1 MTAMT
6 KSLSLPVQGMM
17 CASCV
22 SHVEKALEELPGVS
36 GVSVNLA
43 TNKASLSY
51 DPARVTLADV
61 ARAVE
66 EVGYTVPTAELT
78 LDVRGMT
85 CASCVAHVEKALTGL
100 DGVTQ
105 AVVNLGLGTARV
117 TYIPGVV
124 TIGQM
129 KRAVREVGY
138 EASER
143 SAGADALDRERQA
156 RKEEIKRQGRNLII
170 AATIGLIVMI
180 GTFYDM
186 LGPLKALIPEWLS
199 YKWVIGLLT
208 TPIVLGPGRQFF
220 ANSWRGLKHGVTD
233 MNLLYATGIGAA
245 YGIAVINTL
254 FPQAGF
260 GGEGATFFESAALLT
275 AFIIL
280 GRWLEALT
288 RGRTSE
294 AIRKLMKLQPKIARV
309 IRDGKEEEVPAEEV
323 EVGDLILVRPG
334 EGVPVDGVVLEG
346 YSAVD
351 ESMLTGESLPVE
363 KKAGDQIIGGTLN
376 KTGAFRFTAT
386 RVGKDTALAQIIKL
400 VEDAQASKA
409 PIQKLADWV
418 AGHFILGVHMLAVVV
433 FVFWFFTGFQLF
445 FDPNS
450 SFILSPYR
458 LGEIGVF
465 GFSLLLSVTVLV
477 ISCPCAVGLAT
488 PSAMMAGTGK
498 AAEHGVLFKG
508 AEAIENASKL
518 QTIVFDKTGTLTRGE
533 PSVTD
538 VVTKDEG
545 PMTKDDAHTSD
556 GELSSREAVL
566 SPSFLLRYSAI
577 AEKNS
582 EHPLGEAI
590 VRAAQAQGLPLIDAD
605 AFNSIPGHGVEA
617 QVEGRPLLLGNRKLM
632 RERGVDFSPLMAHA
646 EALEAD
652 GKTVM
657 FIAVG
662 AEPAG
667 LIAVADT
674 LKEYTVEAIAR
685 LHRLGIETAMITG
698 DNLRTA
704 EAIAR
709 QVGIDR
715 VLAEVLPQD
724 KAEEVK
730 KLQATGQ
737 KVAMVGDGVNDA
749 PALAQADV
757 GMAIGSG
764 TDVAKE
770 TGDVILIKDD
780 IRDVVVALEVAKAT
794 MRKVK
799 QNLFWAFIYNTLGI
813 PLGAGLFYPFIALII
828 SPELAG
834 LLMAVSSVTVT
845 LNTLLLKRFKPSVRL
860 KDRSQRGAGEPR
872 VPLAPAAVRGN

>member
-1 MTAMT
+1 MSNQSEAQ
-6 KSLSLPVQGMM
+6 LSLPIVGMS

-22 SHVEKALEELPGVS
+22 SHVEKALQELPGVS
-36 GVSVNLA
+36 NTVVNLA
-43 TNKASLSY
+43 TGKASVIY
-51 DPARVTLADV
+51 DPQQVGLADFQ
-61 ARAVE
+61 RAVDH
-66 EVGYTVPTAELT
+66 VGYTVAVSELT

-85 CASCVAHVEKALTGL
+85 CASCVAHVEGALKELPGVL
-100 DGVTQ
+100 DV
-105 AVVNLGLGTARV
+105 VVNLGTGSGHVRYV
-117 TYIPGVV
+117 PGVV
-124 TIGQM
+124 SANQM
-129 KRAVREVGY
+129 KRAVHEVGY

-143 SAGADALDRERQA
+143 NDAADSLDRERQA
-156 RKEEIKRQGRNLII
+156 REEEIRRQGRNLLI
-170 AATIGLIVMI
+170 AGTIGIIVMI

-186 LGPLKALIPEWLS
+186 LGPFKAIIPVWLS

-208 TPIVLGPGRQFF
+208 TPLIFGPARQFF
-220 ANSWRGLKHGVTD
+220 VNSWRGLKHGVTD

-254 FPQAGF
+254 FPDAGF

-275 AFIIL
+275 AFIVL

-309 IRDGKEEEVPAEEV
+309 IRNGQEEEIPADEV
-323 EVGDLILVRPG
+323 EVSDLILVRPG
-334 EGVPVDGVVLEG
+334 ESIPVDGLVKEG

-363 KKAGDQIIGGTLN
+363 KRSGDSVIGGTLN
-376 KTGAFRFTAT
+376 KTGAFRFEAT
-386 RVGKDTALAQIIKL
+386 KVGKDTALAQIVKL

-418 AGHFILGVHMLAVVV
+418 AGHFILGVHLLAILV
-433 FVFWFFTGFQLF
+433 FLFWFFFGYQAF

-450 SFILSPYR
+450 SFILSPYK

-498 AAEHGVLFKG
+498 AAEYGVLFKG

-518 QTIVFDKTGTLTRGE
+518 KTIVFDKTGTLTKGE

-538 VVTKDEG
+538 VVVNTQARIGGSDE
-545 PMTKDDAHTSD
+545 
-556 GELSSREAVL
+556 
-566 SPSFLLRYSAI
+566 FLRLAAS

-590 VRAAQAQGLPLIDAD
+590 VRGAEIRELLVTEASS
-605 AFNSIPGHGVEA
+605 FNSLPGHGIEAVVEDHA
-617 QVEGRPLLLGNRKLM
+617 VLVGNRKLM
-632 RERGVDFSPLMAHA
+632 SERGVEFYDLLPQA
-646 EALEAD
+646 ERLEGE

-657 FIAVG
+657 FVAVD
-662 AEPAG
+662 EQPAG

-674 LKEYTVEAIAR
+674 LKDFSTEAIQR
-685 LHRLGIETAMITG
+685 LHKLGLETVMITG
-698 DNLRTA
+698 DNHRTA

-730 KLQATGQ
+730 KLQSLGK

-757 GMAIGSG
+757 GIAIGSG

-770 TGDVILIKDD
+770 TGDVILIRDD
-780 IRDVVVALEVAKAT
+780 VRDVIVTLEIARAT

-799 QNLFWAFIYNTLGI
+799 QNLFWAFIYNVLGI
-813 PLGAGLFYPFIALII
+813 PLGAGLFYPFFSLVV

-834 LLMAVSSVTVT
+834 AFMAVSSISVT
-845 LNTLLLKRFKPSVRL
+845 LNTLLLKRFRPTLRHSEGPSIHSEEAAKML
-860 KDRSQRGAGEPR
+860 T
-872 VPLAPAAVRGN
+872 PATVSSK

>member
-1 MTAMT
+1 MSN
-6 KSLSLPVQGMM
+6 SLTEISLPISGMT

-22 SHVEKALEELPGVS
+22 SHVEGAIKELPGTSNVL
-36 GVSVNLA
+36 VNLG
-43 TNKASLSY
+43 TNKASFSY
-51 DPARVTLADV
+51 DPQRIKLDDIR
-61 ARAVE
+61 RAVE
-66 EVGYTVPTAELT
+66 DVGYPVPTAELT

-85 CASCVAHVEKALTGL
+85 CASCVGHVESALREL
-100 DGVTQ
+100 DGVI
-105 AVVNLGLGTARV
+105 ASVVNLGLGTAKV
-117 TYIPGVV
+117 TFVPGLVLV
-124 TIGQM
+124 SAM

-138 EASER
+138 EAQER
-143 SAGADALDRERQA
+143 SVGTDAMDRERQA
-156 RKEEIKRQGRNLII
+156 REDEIKIQGRNLII
-170 AATIGLIVMI
+170 AGTIGLIVMI

-186 LGPLKALIPEWLS
+186 AGPFKAFIPVWLS

-220 ANSWRGLKHGVTD
+220 SNSWRGLKHGVTD

-245 YGIAVINTL
+245 YGIAVINTV
-254 FPQAGF
+254 FPKAGF

-294 AIRKLMKLQPKIARV
+294 AIRKLMKLQPKVARV
-309 IRDGKEEEVPAEEV
+309 MRNDREEEIPADEV
-323 EVGDLILVRPG
+323 ELGDVIVVRPG
-334 EGVPVDGVVLEG
+334 ESIAVDGQVFEG

-363 KKAGDQIIGGTLN
+363 KKAGDPVIGGTLN
-376 KTGAFRFTAT
+376 KTGAFKFKAT
-386 RVGKDTALAQIIKL
+386 RVGKDTSLAQIIKL

-418 AGHFILGVHMLAVVV
+418 AGHFILGVHLLAVVV
-433 FVFWFFTGFQLF
+433 FIFWFFFGYQMF

-450 SFILSPYR
+450 SFIMSPYK

-498 AAEHGVLFKG
+498 GAEFGVLFKG
-508 AEAIENASKL
+508 AEAIENTSKL
-518 QTIVFDKTGTLTRGE
+518 QTIVFDKTGTLTKGE

-538 VVTKDEG
+538 VVISNQLSVN
-545 PMTKDDAHTSD
+545 SD
-556 GELSSREAVL
+556 Q
-566 SPSFLLRYSAI
+566 LLRFAAI

-590 VRAAQAQGLPLIDAD
+590 VHGAESRGLQVIEPNT
-605 AFNSIPGHGVEA
+605 FNSIPGHGVEA
-617 QVEGRPLLLGNRKLM
+617 KVEGAEILLGNRKLM
-632 RERGVDFSPLMAHA
+632 KERGVDFSAMISQA
-646 EALEAD
+646 EALEID

-657 FIAVG
+657 FVAVN
-662 AEPAG
+662 AKPAG

-674 LKEYTVEAIAR
+674 LKEYSAEAIKH
-685 LHRLGIETAMITG
+685 LHKLGLEVVMITG
-698 DNLRTA
+698 DNRRTA

-709 QVGIDR
+709 KVGIDR

-730 KLQATGQ
+730 KLQAQGK

-749 PALAQADV
+749 PALAQAEV

-770 TGDVILIKDD
+770 TGDIILIKDD

-799 QNLFWAFIYNTLGI
+799 QNLFWAFFYNTLGI
-813 PLGAGLFYPFIALII
+813 PLGAGLFYTFASVVI

-834 LLMAVSSVTVT
+834 LMMAVSSISVT
-845 LNTLLLKRFKPSVRL
+845 LNTLLLKNFKPSFGRGH
-860 KDRSQRGAGEPR
+860 KPKQNSGNSQLR
-872 VPLAPAAVRGN
+872 PATISVGND

>member
-1 MTAMT
+1 MDTSPTAAET
-6 KSLSLPVQGMM
+6 ISLPVEGMT

-22 SHVEKALEELPGVS
+22 SHVEGALKDLPGVS
-36 GVSVNLA
+36 QVVVNLA
-43 TNKASLSY
+43 TGKVTVDRDSSL
-51 DPARVTLADV
+51 VTIEDMRRAVADV
-61 ARAVE
+61 
-66 EVGYTVPTAELT
+66 GYNVPTAEIT

-85 CASCVAHVEKALTGL
+85 CASCVAHVEGALTDL
-100 DGVTQ
+100 EGVTA
-105 AVVNLGLGTARV
+105 AVVNLGLGTSRV
-117 TYIPGVV
+117 SYVPGLVAV
-124 TIGQM
+124 SQM
-129 KRAVREVGY
+129 KRAVRGAGY
-138 EASER
+138 EALER
-143 SAGADALDRERQA
+143 SQGLDALDRERQA
-156 RKEEIKRQGRNLII
+156 REEEIRRQGRNLLI
-170 AATIGLIVMI
+170 AGAVGLLVMI

-186 LGPLKALIPEWLS
+186 LGPLRGWIPEWLS

-220 ANSWRGLKHGVTD
+220 SNSWRGLRHGVTD

-275 AFIIL
+275 AFIVL

-294 AIRKLMKLQPKIARV
+294 AIRKLMKLQPKLARV
-309 IRDGKEEEVPAEEV
+309 LRGATEEEIPADEV
-323 EVGDLILVRPG
+323 QVGDLLLVRPG
-334 EGVPVDGVVLEG
+334 ESVAVDGLVEEG

-363 KKAGDQIIGGTLN
+363 KKAGDQVIGGTLN
-376 KTGAFRFTAT
+376 KTGAFKFRAT
-386 RVGKDTALAQIIKL
+386 RVGKETALAQIIKL

-418 AGHFILGVHMLAVVV
+418 AGHFILGVHVLAVLV
-433 FVFWFFTGFQLF
+433 FVFWFFFGYRLF

-450 SFILSPYR
+450 SFILSPYT

-498 AAEHGVLFKG
+498 AAEYGVLFK
-508 AEAIENASKL
+508 AAQAIENASKL
-518 QTIVFDKTGTLTRGE
+518 QTMIFDKTGTLTRGE
-533 PSVTD
+533 PSVT
-538 VVTKDEG
+538 E
-545 PMTKDDAHTSD
+545 
-556 GELSSREAVL
+556 VL
-566 SPSFLLRYSAI
+566 VAATAPGGLTVQDILRFAAS

-590 VRAAQAQGLPLIDAD
+590 VRGALERGAEVSDPEHFQ
-605 AFNSIPGHGVEA
+605 SIPGHGVEA
-617 QVEGRPLLLGNRKLM
+617 TLQDRAILLGNRRLM
-632 RERGVDFSPLMAHA
+632 TQRSVDITGLVGQAER
-646 EALEAD
+646 LEGE

-657 FIAVG
+657 FLAVDG
-662 AEPAG
+662 RPTG

-674 LKEYTVEAIAR
+674 LKEHSREAIQR
-685 LHRLGIETAMITG
+685 LQRLGLEVAMITG
-698 DNLRTA
+698 DNARTA
-704 EAIAR
+704 LAIAS

-724 KAEEVK
+724 KAEEIK
-730 KLQATGQ
+730 KLQAQG
-737 KVAMVGDGVNDA
+737 KRVAMVGDGVNDA

-780 IRDVVVALEVAKAT
+780 LRDVVVALETAKAT

-799 QNLFWAFIYNTLGI
+799 QNLFWAFFYNTLGI
-813 PLGAGLFYPFIALII
+813 PLAAGLLYPVLRLVV

-834 LLMAVSSVTVT
+834 AMMAVSSVSVT
-845 LNTLLLKRFKPSVRL
+845 LNTLLLKRFAPSFG
-860 KDRSQRGAGEPR
+860 SAGRGATADRRRSVDRLP
-872 VPLAPAAVRGN
+872 APAAAGD

>member
-1 MTAMT
+1 
-6 KSLSLPVQGMM
+6 
-17 CASCV
+17 
-22 SHVEKALEELPGVS
+22 
-36 GVSVNLA
+36 
-43 TNKASLSY
+43 
-51 DPARVTLADV
+51 
-61 ARAVE
+61 
-66 EVGYTVPTAELT
+66 
-78 LDVRGMT
+78 
-85 CASCVAHVEKALTGL
+85 
-100 DGVTQ
+100 
-105 AVVNLGLGTARV
+105 
-117 TYIPGVV
+117 
-124 TIGQM
+124 
-129 KRAVREVGY
+129 
-138 EASER
+138 
-143 SAGADALDRERQA
+143 
-156 RKEEIKRQGRNLII
+156 
-170 AATIGLIVMI
+170 
-180 GTFYDM
+180 
-186 LGPLKALIPEWLS
+186 
-199 YKWVIGLLT
+199 
-208 TPIVLGPGRQFF
+208 PIVLGPGRQFF
-220 ANSWRGLKHGVTD
+220 TNSWRGLRHGVTD

-254 FPQAGF
+254 FPSAGF

-275 AFIIL
+275 WFLVL

-294 AIRKLMKLQPKIARV
+294 AIRKLMKLQPKLARV
-309 IRDGKEEEVPAEEV
+309 LRNGQEEEIPADEV
-323 EVGDLILVRPG
+323 EVGDLLLMRPG
-334 EGVPVDGVVLEG
+334 ESVPVDGLVKEG

-351 ESMLTGESLPVE
+351 ESMLTGESMPVE
-363 KKAGDQIIGGTLN
+363 KKSGDAVIGGTLN
-376 KTGAFRFTAT
+376 KTGAFRFEAT
-386 RVGKDTALAQIIKL
+386 KVGKDTALAQIIKL

-418 AGHFILGVHMLAVVV
+418 AGHFILGVHVLAILV
-433 FVFWFFTGFQLF
+433 FVFWFFLGYQMF

-450 SFILSPYR
+450 AFILSPYK

-465 GFSLLLSVTVLV
+465 GFALLLSVTVLV

-518 QTIVFDKTGTLTRGE
+518 QTIVFDKTGTLTKGE

-538 VVTKDEG
+538 T
-545 PMTKDDAHTSD
+545 MI
-556 GELSSREAVL
+556 GEQLSVSSTDHWSL
-566 SPSFLLRYSAI
+566 TTDLLLRLAAS

-590 VRAAQAQGLPLIDAD
+590 VRGAQARGLPVVEPDS
-605 AFNSIPGHGVEA
+605 FNSIPGHGVEA
-617 QVEGRPLLLGNRKLM
+617 TVEGRTMLMGNRKWM
-632 RERGVDFSPLMAHA
+632 AERGVDFAPLLPQA
-646 EALEAD
+646 EGLEAD

-657 FIAVG
+657 FAAVDG
-662 AEPAG
+662 QPAG

-674 LKEYTVEAIAR
+674 LKEHSVEAIKR
-685 LHRLGIETAMITG
+685 LHQWGLEVAMITG
-698 DNLRTA
+698 DNRRTA

-730 KLQATGQ
+730 KLQALGK

-780 IRDVVVALEVAKAT
+780 IRDVVTTLEIAKAT

-799 QNLFWAFIYNTLGI
+799 QNLFWAFVYNTLGI
-813 PLGAGLFYPFIALII
+813 PLGAGLFYPFVSLII
-828 SPELAG
+828 SPELAAAF
-834 LLMAVSSVTVT
+834 MAVSSVSVT
-845 LNTLLLKRFKPSVRL
+845 LNTLLLKRFKPSIRRQDKPQPGASAPETHL
-860 KDRSQRGAGEPR
+860 KAAIARGD
-872 VPLAPAAVRGN
+872 

>member
-1 MTAMT
+1 MD
-6 KSLSLPVQGMM
+6 LSLPISGMS

-22 SHVEKALEELPGVS
+22 SHVEDALKELPGVS
-36 GVSVNLA
+36 NVVVNLA
-43 TNKASLSY
+43 TNKANLSY
-51 DPARVTLADV
+51 DPKQVKLQDLQ
-61 ARAVE
+61 RAVDD
-66 EVGYTVPTAELT
+66 VGYAVTTAELT

-85 CASCVAHVEKALTGL
+85 CASCMDHVETALKEL
-100 DGVTQ
+100 PGVTS

-117 TYIPGVV
+117 IYIPGVAS
-124 TIGQM
+124 ISAM
-129 KRAVREVGY
+129 KHAVREVGY
-138 EASER
+138 EAQER
-143 SAGADALDRERQA
+143 SEGADALDRERQT
-156 RKEEIKRQGRNLII
+156 REEEIKRQGRNLII
-170 AATIGLIVMI
+170 AGAIGLIVMT

-186 LGPLKALIPEWLS
+186 LGPLKAIVPQFLS

-208 TPIVLGPGRQFF
+208 TPIVFGPGRQFF

-254 FPQAGF
+254 FPKAGF

-275 AFIIL
+275 GFIIL

-309 IRDGKEEEVPAEEV
+309 IRNGDEQEIPADEV
-323 EVGDLILVRPG
+323 ELNDVISVRPG
-334 EGVPVDGVVLEG
+334 ESVAVDGEVLDG

-363 KKAGDQIIGGTLN
+363 KKAGDAVIGGTIN
-376 KTGAFRFTAT
+376 KTGAFKFRAT
-386 RVGKDTALAQIIKL
+386 RVGKETALAQIIKL

-418 AGHFILGVHMLAVVV
+418 AGHFILGVHLLAVLV
-433 FVFWFFTGFQLF
+433 FLFWFFFGYQQF

-450 SFILSPYR
+450 SFIMSPYK

-498 AAEHGVLFKG
+498 AAEFGVLFKG

-518 QTIVFDKTGTLTRGE
+518 QTIVFDKTGTLTEGE

-538 VVTKDEG
+538 VVVAPRWKLDG
-545 PMTKDDAHTSD
+545 SQLSVSD
-556 GELSSREAVL
+556 VDIE
-566 SPSFLLRYSAI
+566 PILRLAAI
-577 AEKNS
+577 AEKTS

-590 VRAAQAQGLPLIDAD
+590 VHGAESRGLKLVEAD
-605 AFNSIPGHGVEA
+605 QFNSIPGHGVEA
-617 QVEGRPLLLGNRKLM
+617 KVEGYRVLLGNRKLM
-632 RERGVDFSPLMAHA
+632 HEHQIDFLGLMPKA

-657 FIAVG
+657 FVAVNE
-662 AEPAG
+662 EPAG

-674 LKEYTVEAIAR
+674 LKENTREALQR
-685 LHRLGIETAMITG
+685 LHKMGVETVMITG
-698 DNLRTA
+698 DNRRTA

-730 KLQATGQ
+730 KLQAQGKQ
-737 KVAMVGDGVNDA
+737 VAMVGDGVNDA
-749 PALAQADV
+749 PALAQANV
-757 GMAIGSG
+757 GLAIGSG

-799 QNLFWAFIYNTLGI
+799 QNLFWAFVYNTLGI
-813 PLGAGLFYPFIALII
+813 PLGAGLFYPFAALVI
-828 SPELAG
+828 SPEIAG
-834 LLMAVSSVTVT
+834 LMMAVSSISVT
-845 LNTLLLKRFKPSVRL
+845 LNTLLLKGFQPSIGSERKPKQGSGS
-860 KDRSQRGAGEPR
+860 SQLRPIA
-872 VPLAPAAVRGN
+872 APSGDD

>member
-1 MTAMT
+1 MT
-6 KSLSLPVQGMM
+6 KILLDLALPISGMS

-22 SHVEKALEELPGVS
+22 SHVEGALKELQGVTN
-36 GVSVNLA
+36 VVVNLT

-51 DPARVTLADV
+51 DPQLLKVDNMR
-61 ARAVE
+61 RAVE
-66 EVGYTVPTAELT
+66 DVGYGITSAELT
-78 LDVRGMT
+78 LDVQGMT
-85 CASCVAHVEKALTGL
+85 CASCVAHVERALNEL
-100 DGVTQ
+100 DGIT
-105 AVVNLGLGTARV
+105 AATVNLGLGTAKV

-124 TIGQM
+124 SVSAM
-129 KRAVREVGY
+129 KKAVEDVGY
-138 EASER
+138 EAKER
-143 SAGADALDRERQA
+143 SEGADALDRERQT
-156 RKEEIKRQGRNLII
+156 REEEIQRQGRNLII
-170 AATIGLIVMI
+170 AGTIGLIVMI

-186 LGPLKALIPEWLS
+186 LGPLKAFVPEFLS

-208 TPIVLGPGRQFF
+208 TPIVFGPGRQFF
-220 ANSWRGLKHGVTD
+220 TNSWRGLKHGVTD

-245 YGIAVINTL
+245 YGIALINTIV
-254 FPQAGF
+254 PNAGF

-294 AIRKLMKLQPKIARV
+294 AIRKLMKLQPKVARV
-309 IRDGKEEEVPAEEV
+309 VRGGVEQEIPAEEV
-323 EVGDLILVRPG
+323 EINDLILVRPG
-334 EGVPVDGVVLEG
+334 ESIAVDGEVTEG

-351 ESMLTGESLPVE
+351 ESMLTGESIPVE
-363 KKAGDQIIGGTLN
+363 KKAGEAVIGGTIN
-376 KTGAFRFTAT
+376 KTGAFKFKAT
-386 RVGKDTALAQIIKL
+386 RIGKDTALAQIIKL

-418 AGHFILGVHMLAVVV
+418 AGHFILGVHLLAVAV
-433 FVFWFFTGFQLF
+433 FLFWFFLGYQMF

-450 SFILSPYR
+450 SFIMSPYK

-498 AAEHGVLFKG
+498 AAEFGVLFKG
-508 AEAIENASKL
+508 AEAIEKASKL
-518 QTIVFDKTGTLTRGE
+518 QTIVFDKTGTLTKGE

-538 VVTKDEG
+538 VVSNPGFVTDDE
-545 PMTKDDAHTSD
+545 
-556 GELSSREAVL
+556 
-566 SPSFLLRYSAI
+566 LLRMAAV

-590 VRAAQAQGLPLIDAD
+590 VRGAESRGLQVTEPNS
-605 AFNSIPGHGVEA
+605 FNSIPGHGVEA
-617 QVEGRPLLLGNRKLM
+617 RIGNDSVLLGNRKLM
-632 RERGVDFSPLMAHA
+632 KQRGVDFATLMSRA
-646 EALEAD
+646 EALEVD

-657 FIAVG
+657 FVAVHDQ
-662 AEPAG
+662 PAG

-674 LKEYTVEAIAR
+674 LKENTVEAIR
-685 LHRLGIETAMITG
+685 QLHRLGIETVMITG
-698 DNLRTA
+698 DNRRTA

-730 KLQATGQ
+730 KLQAQGK

-757 GMAIGSG
+757 GLAIGSG

-780 IRDVVVALEVAKAT
+780 IRDVVVTLEVAQAT

-799 QNLFWAFIYNTLGI
+799 QNLFWAFFYNTLGI
-813 PLGAGLFYPFIALII
+813 PLGAGLFYPFVSLVI
-828 SPELAG
+828 SPEIAG
-834 LLMAVSSVTVT
+834 LMMAVSSVSVT
-845 LNTLLLKRFKPSVRL
+845 LNTLLLKGFKPSIGRNQKPSETSGSTQLWSTPV
-860 KDRSQRGAGEPR
+860 S
-872 VPLAPAAVRGN
+872 AADD

>member
-1 MTAMT
+1 MTANL
-6 KSLSLPVQGMM
+6 KSLSLPVRGMS

-22 SHVEKALEELPGVS
+22 SHLEGALKELPGVS
-36 GVSVNLA
+36 QVAVNLG
-43 TNKASLSY
+43 TNKASLAY
-51 DPARVTLADV
+51 DPSQVSLPVMT
-61 ARAVE
+61 RAIAE
-66 EVGYTVPTAELT
+66 IGYTVPTAELT
-78 LDVRGMT
+78 LQVSGMT
-85 CASCVAHVEKALTGL
+85 CVSCVAHVEKALTEL
-100 DGVTQ
+100 DGVTG

-124 TIGQM
+124 TATVM
-129 KRAVREVGY
+129 KRAVHEGGY
-138 EASER
+138 EAQEH
-143 SAGADALDRERQA
+143 SAGVDALDREGQA
-156 RKEEIKRQGRNLII
+156 REDEIKCQGRNLLI
-170 AATIGLIVMI
+170 AGIIGLLVMI
-180 GTFYDM
+180 GTFYEM
-186 LGPLKALIPEWLS
+186 LGPFKVVVPEFLS
-199 YKWVIGLLT
+199 YKWVLGLLT

-220 ANSWRGLKHGVTD
+220 TNSWRGLRHGVTD

-245 YGIAVINTL
+245 YGIAVLNTL
-254 FPQAGF
+254 FPSAGF

-275 AFIIL
+275 FFIVL
-280 GRWLEALT
+280 GRYLEALT

-294 AIRKLMKLQPKIARV
+294 AIRKLMKLQPKLAHVLRN
-309 IRDGKEEEVPAEEV
+309 GQEEEIPAEEV
-323 EVGDLILVRPG
+323 EAGDLLLVRPG
-334 EGVPVDGVVLEG
+334 ESIPVDGRVKEG

-363 KKAGDQIIGGTLN
+363 KKAGDPVIGGTLN
-376 KTGAFRFTAT
+376 KTGAFKFEAT
-386 RVGKDTALAQIIKL
+386 KVGKDTALAQIIKL

-418 AGHFILGVHMLAVVV
+418 AGHFILGVHILALIV
-433 FVFWFFTGFQLF
+433 FLFWFFLGYQMF

-450 SFILSPYR
+450 SFILSPYK

-498 AAEHGVLFKG
+498 AAEYGVLFKG
-508 AEAIENASKL
+508 AEAIEKASKL

-538 VVTKDEG
+538 IIEYPRPEGHLPDE
-545 PMTKDDAHTSD
+545 
-556 GELSSREAVL
+556 VL
-566 SPSFLLRYSAI
+566 RWAAM

-590 VRAAQAQGLPLIDAD
+590 VRAAEFKGLPLTDPTS
-605 AFNSIPGHGVEA
+605 FNAIPGQGVEA
-617 QVEGRPLLLGNRKLM
+617 QVEEHTVLLGNRKLM
-632 RERGVDFSPLMAHA
+632 AERQIDFRWEVHQA
-646 EALEAD
+646 ERLEAD

-657 FIAVG
+657 FVAVDG
-662 AEPAG
+662 QPAG

-674 LKEYTVEAIAR
+674 VKEYSAEANLR
-685 LHRLGIETAMITG
+685 LHRLGLEVVMITG
-698 DNLRTA
+698 DNRRTA

-730 KLQATGQ
+730 KLQALGK

-757 GMAIGSG
+757 GLAIGSG

-780 IRDVVVALEVAKAT
+780 IRDVVTTLEIAQAT

-799 QNLFWAFIYNTLGI
+799 QNLFWAFVYNTLGI
-813 PLGAGLFYPFIALII
+813 PLAAGLFYPFVSLII
-828 SPELAG
+828 SPELAAAF
-834 LLMAVSSVTVT
+834 MAVSSVSVT
-845 LNTLLLKRFKPSVRL
+845 LNTLLLKRFKPSIRRHD
-860 KDRSQRGAGEPR
+860 KSQPGDAGT
-872 VPLAPAAVRGN
+872 PAARLAASPAGR

>member
-1 MTAMT
+1 MTDT
-6 KSLSLPVQGMM
+6 VQSINLPISGMS

-22 SHVEKALEELPGVS
+22 SHVEGALKEVPGISQV
-36 GVSVNLA
+36 VVNLG
-43 TNKASLSY
+43 TNKASLVY
-51 DPARVTLADV
+51 DPQRAGLADMK
-61 ARAVE
+61 RAVE
-66 EVGYTVPTAELT
+66 DVGYDIPTSEIT

-85 CASCVAHVEKALTGL
+85 CASCVAHVEGALKEL
-100 DGVTQ
+100 SGVQ
-105 AVVNLGLGTARV
+105 EAVVNLGLATARV
-117 TYIPGVV
+117 VYIPGVV
-124 TIGQM
+124 TSSAM
-129 KRAVREVGY
+129 KRAVRDVGY
-138 EASER
+138 EAAER
-143 SAGADALDRERQA
+143 SAGTDALDRERQV
-156 RKEEIKRQGRNLII
+156 REDEIKHQGRNLLI
-170 AATIGLIVMI
+170 AGTIGMIVMI

-186 LGPLKALIPEWLS
+186 LGPLKSLVPEFLS

-208 TPIVLGPGRQFF
+208 TPIVFGPGRQFF
-220 ANSWRGLKHGVTD
+220 SNSWRGLKHGVTD

-245 YGIAVINTL
+245 YGIAVINTI
-254 FPQAGF
+254 FPKAGF

-275 AFIIL
+275 TFIIL

-309 IRDGKEEEVPAEEV
+309 VRSDGREEEIPAEEV
-323 EVGDLILVRPG
+323 EIGDLIQVRPG
-334 EGVPVDGVVLEG
+334 EGIPVDGMVADG

-363 KKAGDQIIGGTLN
+363 KKIGDTVIGGTLN
-376 KTGAFRFTAT
+376 KTGAFKFNAT

-418 AGHFILGVHMLAVVV
+418 AGHFILGVHMLAVAV
-433 FVFWFFTGFQLF
+433 FIFWFFFGYQMF
-445 FDPNS
+445 FNPAS
-450 SFILSPYR
+450 SFILSPYK

-498 AAEHGVLFKG
+498 AAEYGVLFKG
-508 AEAIENASKL
+508 AEAIENASHL

-538 VVTKDEG
+538 VISNDLL
-545 PMTKDDAHTSD
+545 D
-556 GELSSREAVL
+556 SSQSL
-566 SPSFLLRYSAI
+566 ILRLAAS

-590 VRAAQAQGLPLIDAD
+590 VHGAQKWGLILEDSET
-605 AFNSIPGHGVEA
+605 FNSIPGHGVVA
-617 QVEGRPLLLGNRKLM
+617 NVAGQTVLLGNRKLM
-632 RERGVDFSPLMAHA
+632 QENEVDFTALMNQA
-646 EALEAD
+646 ETLEAN

-657 FIAVG
+657 FVAVDG
-662 AEPAG
+662 KPSG

-674 LKEYTVEAIAR
+674 LKEYSVEAIQR
-685 LHRLGIETAMITG
+685 LHKMGIETVMITG
-698 DNLRTA
+698 DNQRTA
-704 EAIAR
+704 QAIAH

-730 KLQATGQ
+730 KLQALGK
-737 KVAMVGDGVNDA
+737 KVGMVGDGVNDA
-749 PALAQADV
+749 PALAQAEI

-780 IRDVVVALEVAKAT
+780 IRDVVTALEVARAT

-799 QNLFWAFIYNTLGI
+799 QNLFWAFIYNSLGI
-813 PLGAGLFYPFIALII
+813 PIGAGLLYPFVSVII
-828 SPELAG
+828 SPEIAG
-834 LLMAVSSVTVT
+834 LFMAISSITVT
-845 LNTLLLKRFKPSVRL
+845 LNTLLLKGFKPTIRL
-860 KDRSQRGAGEPR
+860 KEQHHLIPVSVPAGD
-872 VPLAPAAVRGN
+872 